1 MAPSTDIYAINKLS
15 TMNHKFTTLS
25 IIVAICMTSC
35 VPKHNALTIV
45 DDSLN
50 PIGSQNQLVLA
61 PDRGEL
67 GHYCYSPNGSGA
79 LEHYNS
85 RGFGTKQWVIKNW
98 GAPDR
103 LYSERGVEYLIY
115 ERRSKV
121 APNYR
126 MQYLGGERPVKLGY
140 RNGKLIYVSAYF
152 RNCPSYMKG
161 PVYVL
166 PR

>member
-1 MAPSTDIYAINKLS
+1 MI
-15 TMNHKFTTLS
+15 
-25 IIVAICMTSC
+25 AICMTSC
-35 VPKHNALTIV
+35 AQKHNSLTIV
-45 DDSLN
+45 DDSID

-67 GHYCYSPNGSGA
+67 GHYCYPPNGSAA
-79 LEHYNS
+79 LEHYRF
-85 RGFGTKQWVIKNW
+85 RGYGAKPWVLINW

-103 LYSERGVEYLIY
+103 AYLERGVEYLVY
-115 ERRSKV
+115 EKRSKS

-126 MQYLGGERPVKLGY
+126 MQYLGGENPVKLGY
-140 RNGKLIYVSAYF
+140 RNGKLVYISAYF

-161 PVYVL
+161 PVHVL